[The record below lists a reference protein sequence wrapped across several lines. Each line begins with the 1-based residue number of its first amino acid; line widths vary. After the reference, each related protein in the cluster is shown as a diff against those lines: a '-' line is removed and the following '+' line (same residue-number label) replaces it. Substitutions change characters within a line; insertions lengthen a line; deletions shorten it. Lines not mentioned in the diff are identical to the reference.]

1 MTRPALPDQR
11 KELFQKEKGVGKVEG
26 IKRPKQVNKDK
37 ARKQIITEVGIL
49 DDISRLSKNNFS
61 GVVRDKSQPAEAL
74 GMKGRRGESNKHW
87 EARHSQW
94 V

>member
-37 ARKQIITEVGIL
+37 ARK
-49 DDISRLSKNNFS
+49 
-61 GVVRDKSQPAEAL
+61 
-74 GMKGRRGESNKHW
+74 
-87 EARHSQW
+87 
-94 V
+94 